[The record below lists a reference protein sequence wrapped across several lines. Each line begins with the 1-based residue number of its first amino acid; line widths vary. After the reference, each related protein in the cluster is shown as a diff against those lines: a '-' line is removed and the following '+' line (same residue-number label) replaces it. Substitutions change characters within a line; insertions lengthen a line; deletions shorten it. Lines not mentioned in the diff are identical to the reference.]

1 MDPIPQWTPIDPSVT
16 AVGRHVRALRRPAD
30 RGLVVALVTASDEG
44 LSQAAIRSLHDQDAP
59 PDLIVYRGDE
69 TLDEA
74 LDVVLPELSDQ
85 DAILVMDDRST
96 LAPTFLSEA
105 TARLGT
111 GIGGVGG
118 VYTQAARLR
127 FLPPLQGRGF
137 ALTGTPTLFSV
148 QTLRHVIWA
157 REKGLLPGRR
167 PQLYDVNART
177 EADNLPHALLDLG
190 YKVASPKGH
199 GLLALAI
206 DSWRDLYRQR
216 FRRIRAEIQNLGIA
230 RVAGPTAGAAVLGSL
245 QTTDSLRRQL

>member
-1 MDPIPQWTPIDPSVT
+1 MDFIPQWAPIDPSVT
-16 AVGRHVRALRRPAD
+16 ALGLRVRGLRRPAG
-30 RGLVVALVTASDEG
+30 RGLVVALITASDEG
-44 LSQAAIRSLHDQDAP
+44 LIRAAVRSLHDQDEP

-74 LDVVLPELSDQ
+74 LDVVLPELADE

-118 VYTQAARLR
+118 VYTQAVRLR
-127 FLPPLQGRGF
+127 FPPPLQGRGF

-148 QTLRHVIWA
+148 QTLRHVMWA
-157 REKGLLPGRR
+157 REKGLLPGMRS
-167 PQLYDVNART
+167 QLYDVNART
-177 EADNLPHALLDLG
+177 EDDDLPLAVLDLG
-190 YKVASPKGH
+190 YKIASPKAH
-199 GLLALAI
+199 GLLAVAI
-206 DSWRDLYRQR
+206 ESWLELYRQR
-216 FRRIRAEIQNLGIA
+216 FRWIRGAIQNLRSA
-230 RVAGPTAGAAVLGSL
+230 RVAGPTAEAAVLGSL